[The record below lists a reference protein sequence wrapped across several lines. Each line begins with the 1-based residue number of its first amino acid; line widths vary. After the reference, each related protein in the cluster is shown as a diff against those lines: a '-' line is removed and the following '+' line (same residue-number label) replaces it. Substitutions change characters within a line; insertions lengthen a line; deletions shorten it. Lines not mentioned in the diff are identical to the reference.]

1 MASFSVRRF
10 IFSSLALWIAISII
24 GLYFLFHLKKF
35 IHFGVD
41 LVGGTYITLAV
52 QTDKALEAELAH
64 RAHNLTNTLKEIDLA
79 PHIKLS
85 ANQALLVFATPEEAT
100 KAEEYLIQKGVT
112 QGYRRADNTLRIML
126 TGEETTNTI
135 NDAVKSNIE
144 TLERRLNPYGAG
156 EITVV
161 RQGDKNIVIELPDVH
176 DTQQAKTMIGTA
188 ALLEI
193 KSVEDIGRS
202 EAEIRRKYGKIPDN
216 LMIVPGKEIALK
228 DESGKEIGTKERVY
242 YLVPNYAEVTGR
254 FLKDAQMDFGG
265 GGQGLSFGSEPVV
278 KFSFNAEGSQKFYEL
293 TAAQVG
299 RPLAIIIDNVVITAP
314 RVNQA
319 ISGEGYITG
328 NFTAQEARELAL
340 MLKSGAFKAP
350 VTFEE
355 ERHIGP
361 SLGAQ
366 SIRSGLVACI
376 VGLIALLVFSL
387 VVYKTAGLLAFIVL
401 LYNILLILFAMA
413 WVGSTLTLPSIAGML
428 LTIGMAIDASILI
441 YERIKEELATGA
453 SLRKSVNAGFSG
465 ALSIILDANITHFLV
480 AIVLYKLGAGPI
492 RGFAIAM
499 IIGIASTLLTGLVLL
514 KSIFNF
520 LIDAVGIQKMRI

>member
-24 GLYFLFHLKKF
+24 GVYFLFHLKKF
-35 IHFGVD
+35 VHFGVD

-64 RAHNLTNTLKEIDLA
+64 RAHNLTNTLKEIDLT
-79 PHIKLS
+79 PQIKLS
-85 ANQALLVFATPEEAT
+85 SSQALLVFANPEEAL
-100 KAEEYLIQKGVT
+100 KAEEYLAQKGVM
-112 QGYRRADNTLRIML
+112 QGYRRTENSLRIAL
-126 TGEETTNTI
+126 TGEEATNTI

-161 RQGDKNIVIELPDVH
+161 RQGEKNIVIELPDVH

-193 KSVEDIGRS
+193 KPVEDIGRS

-216 LMIVPGKEIALK
+216 LMIVPGKEVSLK
-228 DESGKEIGTKERVY
+228 DETGKEISKDKLY

-293 TAAQVG
+293 TASQVG

-376 VGLIALLVFSL
+376 VGLLALLVFSIA
-387 VVYKTAGLLAFIVL
+387 VYKTAGLLAFIVL

-428 LTIGMAIDASILI
+428 LTVGMAIDASILI

-453 SLRKSVNAGFSG
+453 TLRKAVNAGFSG

-480 AIVLYKLGAGPI
+480 ALVLYKLGAGPI

-520 LIDAVGIQKMRI
+520 LLDAVGIQKIRI